1 MKNRNAKLQ
10 KIFLETTGKNNSLR
24 GVVAHQ
30 KVMLEAKDE
39 EINNLKASCKSAEES
54 DARAKQELQLRVEK
68 VTDLTEKLTETEAA
82 RDDLQ
87 RKMDAINSAKTAFDL
102 AMSQVN
108 ADGTSSPSKGRK
120 RQNVGTKK
128 TAPVSYTS
136 FEPKQGSWKFIC
148 LIEVC

>member
-1 MKNRNAKLQ
+1 
-10 KIFLETTGKNNSLR
+10 
-24 GVVAHQ
+24 
-30 KVMLEAKDE
+30 MLEAKDE

-108 ADGTSSPSKGRK
+108 ADGTSSPSK
-120 RQNVGTKK
+120 NVGTKK

-148 LIEVC
+148 LIESKRGRKH